1 VRRSLTPEDLEQ
13 NQARQP
19 ISFAVRKHQQ
29 RTNTFRAKRSGRVQT
44 LYERHLEQD
53 DVLVLN
59 RNWQAINIR
68 TPQDAFCQMATNVA
82 TALAIDGENHI
93 RPVTWDEWVTLPIRN
108 GDNAVHTVH
117 GAIRVP
123 TVIVALNFAKVPK
136 KRPKLCAKTIR
147 ERDGNR
153 CQYTGKLLRPNEGSL
168 DHVLPR
174 SRGGKDAWE
183 NLVWADKSVNAKKGN
198 RLPHEAGLKLLT
210 VPRAPK
216 ELPVTALIRNAH
228 GVAEWKLFVKE

>member
-1 VRRSLTPEDLEQ
+1 MNSVL
-13 NQARQP
+13 NKN
-19 ISFAVRKHQQ
+19 I
-29 RTNTFRAKRSGRVQT
+29 
-44 LYERHLEQD
+44 
-53 DVLVLN
+53 VLVLN

-82 TALAIDGENHI
+82 TALEIELGDDAGAKAL
-93 RPVTWDEWVTLPIRN
+93 RPVTWEEWITLPVRPQ
-108 GDNAVHTVH
+108 DNAVQTVR
-117 GAIRVP
+117 GPIRVP
-123 TVIVALNFAKVPK
+123 TVIVAVNFAKVPK
-136 KRPKLCAKTIR
+136 KRPKLCSKTIR

-153 CQYTGKLLRPNEGSL
+153 CQYTGRLLHPDEGSL

-174 SRGGKDAWE
+174 SRGGKDEWE
-183 NLVWADKSVNAKKGN
+183 NLVWSSKDVNARKGN

-228 GVAEWKLFVKE
+228 GVAEWKLFLNE